1 MMDERREQ
9 ESQDLA
15 PAGDGKRKR
24 QPTPLQSV
32 IFIAMGAFLTSMIP
46 LAGTVLMAYGVRGMS
61 DTQGRRGFGIAA
73 LMVAA
78 LVAVTG
84 VSSIELMVAMIPP
97 ALAVLGIVWC
107 MRDRRANPTAVIITI
122 AALGCVALALDAA
135 QAASTGTSIS
145 KVIIDYIFEVVRESA
160 GNDAQ
165 TELVLEQVE
174 PVLALFWPLAYMLSG
189 AIDAF
194 AAGVGSHLMSV
205 RTSGDARVPNIA
217 RFDAPLWCV
226 GVLALAILGT
236 GASFLDIPAAEIIR
250 TVCVT
255 VLMSIR
261 FVFAAQGLG
270 VASAVLSRSRLG
282 CIALV
287 PAIIVLFWLETMF
300 MIVSIV
306 GLIDV
311 WVDFRHLRREPGN
324 GGANS

>member
-9 ESQDLA
+9 GPQELA
-15 PAGDGKRKR
+15 NTSVGRRKR
-24 QPTPLQSV
+24 PPTPLQSV
-32 IFIAMGAFLTSMIP
+32 IFVAMGALLTSMVP
-46 LAGTVLMAYGVRGMS
+46 LAGTVLMAYGVRGFS

-73 LMVAA
+73 LMLAA

-84 VSSIELMVAMIPP
+84 VSSIELMVAMIPS
-97 ALAVLGIVWC
+97 ALAALGIVWC
-107 MRDRRANPTAVIITI
+107 MRDRHATPTAVIITI

-135 QAASTGTSIS
+135 QAASTGTSLS
-145 KVIIDYIFEVVRESA
+145 EVLCNYIFEVVRESA
-160 GNDAQ
+160 GADVQ
-165 TELVLEQVE
+165 TELVIEQVK
-174 PVLALFWPLAYMLSG
+174 PVVSLFWPLAYMLSG
-189 AIDAF
+189 AIDAL

-226 GVLALAILGT
+226 GALALAVLGF
-236 GASFLDIPAAEIIR
+236 GASFMDIPAAEIIR

-261 FVFAAQGLG
+261 FVFTAQGFG
-270 VASAVLSRSRLG
+270 VASAWLSRTRLG

-287 PAIIVLFWLETMF
+287 PAIILLFWLETVF

-311 WVDFRHLRREPGN
+311 WVDFRHLRRIPGN
-324 GGANS
+324 GGTNS